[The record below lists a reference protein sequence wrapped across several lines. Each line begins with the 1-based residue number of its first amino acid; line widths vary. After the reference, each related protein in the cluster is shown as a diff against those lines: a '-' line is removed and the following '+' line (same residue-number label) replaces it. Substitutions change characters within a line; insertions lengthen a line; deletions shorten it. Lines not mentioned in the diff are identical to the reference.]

1 MTDRMKNKIVRKNL
15 HMKLHETLGIQK
27 ELFDSLVDI
36 FETYSNVGKVTVFGS
51 RARGD
56 HKDNSDVDICIF
68 GHELA
73 EIQSNIMNTIHGL
86 NTSLSFDVLSYN
98 DTLLEALRENIDK
111 ECVIIYD
118 KNTTG
123 Q

>member
-27 ELFDSLVDI
+27 ELFDRLLGI
-36 FETYSNVGKVTVFGS
+36 FETYSNVEKVTVFGS

-56 HKDNSDVDICIF
+56 HRDNSDMDICIF

-73 EIQSNIMNTIHGL
+73 EI
-86 NTSLSFDVLSYN
+86 
-98 DTLLEALRENIDK
+98 
-111 ECVIIYD
+111 
-118 KNTTG
+118 
-123 Q
+123 